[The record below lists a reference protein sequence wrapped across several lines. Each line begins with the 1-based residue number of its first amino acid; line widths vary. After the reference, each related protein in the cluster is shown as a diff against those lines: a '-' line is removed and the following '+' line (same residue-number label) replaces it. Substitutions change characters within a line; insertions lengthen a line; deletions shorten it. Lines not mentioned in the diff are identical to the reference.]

1 MISRRSGTIRCID
14 WSSIILASLLVFA
27 LSCGWFP
34 TRIGDILAHPR
45 DYDGKSVTVS
55 GTVSRAIGVGRV
67 RTFVVAD
74 ETGSI
79 RVITERAVPR
89 DGEQVRIRGRV
100 EQSFVLLDESL
111 VVIHEEPED

>member
-1 MISRRSGTIRCID
+1 MAGRHSRTARYIGRISLCFAL
-14 WSSIILASLLVFA
+14 LATFV

-34 TRIGDILAHPR
+34 TRIGEILAHPR
-45 DYDGKSVTVS
+45 DYDGRTVTVS

-89 DGEQVRIRGRV
+89 DGEQVRVRGRV
-100 EQSFVLLDESL
+100 EQSFVLLGESL